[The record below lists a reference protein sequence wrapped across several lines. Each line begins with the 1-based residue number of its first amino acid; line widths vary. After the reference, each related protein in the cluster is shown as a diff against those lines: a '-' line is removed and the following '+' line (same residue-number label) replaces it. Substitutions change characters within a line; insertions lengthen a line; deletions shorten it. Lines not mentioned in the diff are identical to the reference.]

1 MAVTEVEASPQ
12 IDSMGGVSRTD
23 EAQGGRASFV
33 RCYREQGEA
42 VWKLVQRLGV
52 DERDLDDVTHDV
64 FVVAHR
70 RWSDFDPSRP
80 CLPWLGGIACR
91 VVSDWKRSA
100 RVRHEVLEPAH
111 GEQETSPDAGHNG
124 TEEAVNVATSR
135 RLVLRALDALPL
147 VRRTVFVLH
156 ELEEHTM
163 PEIAEML
170 AVPLNTLYSRLRI
183 GRGEFGA
190 RVRQLKAEE
199 DLS

>member
-1 MAVTEVEASPQ
+1 MAVTEVEASRQ
-12 IDSMGGVSRTD
+12 FNSMGGVSRTD
-23 EAQGGRASFV
+23 EASGGPASFV
-33 RCYREQGEA
+33 RCYREQGAA

-80 CLPWLGGIACR
+80 CLPWLVGIAYR

-100 RVRHEVLEPAH
+100 RVRHEVLESAPSRD
-111 GEQETSPDAGHNG
+111 ETSPDAEHNG
-124 TEEAVNVATSR
+124 IEEAVNVAASR
-135 RLVLRALDALPL
+135 RLVLRALDALPPE
-147 VRRTVFVLH
+147 RRAVFVLH

-183 GRGEFGA
+183 GRSEFGA

-199 DLS
+199 EAA